1 MADAAAARRE
11 ARRKRILENSH
22 NRLQLISGKINDE
35 CCKDSLRTPMLDLNV
50 DVPLITEVNSVN
62 TCFVNNG
69 VIPSNLE
76 TQEFTSG
83 NADVL
88 NDLTSLLPP
97 TPEHSPS
104 QHSSIIG
111 KLVDNKYDIVLL
123 SLFIQIL
130 NGLSIFNVEK
140 SYFFLPL
147 VLYVVTKLFFFPNE
161 SNSSIANTLLQ
172 LQGISA
178 QNVKVILNVM
188 QLFMVISR
196 DVSVFLFTTICLQ
209 SIPIM
214 LLDVIT

>member
-22 NRLQLISGKINDE
+22 NRLQLISGKINDD
-35 CCKDSLRTPMLDLNV
+35 CCKDSLRTPMLDQNV
-50 DVPLITEVNSVN
+50 DVPLITEVNTVN
-62 TCFVNNG
+62 TCYANNG
-69 VIPSNLE
+69 LSVSNLE
-76 TQEFTSG
+76 TFTSE
-83 NADVL
+83 NTDVL
-88 NDLTSLLPP
+88 NDLTSFLPP

-104 QHSSIIG
+104 QDSSLFG

-123 SLFIQIL
+123 SLFMQIL
-130 NGLSIFNVEK
+130 NGLSIIKVEQ

-147 VLYVVTKLFFFPNE
+147 ALYVATKLFFFPKE

-172 LQGISA
+172 MQGISA

-196 DVSVFLFTTICLQ
+196 DVCVFLFTTICLQ
-209 SIPIM
+209 SIHSM
-214 LLDVIT
+214 LIDVTT

>member
-22 NRLQLISGKINDE
+22 NRLQLISGKINDD
-35 CCKDSLRTPMLDLNV
+35 CCKDSLRTPMPDQNV
-50 DVPLITEVNSVN
+50 DVPLITEVNTVN
-62 TCFVNNG
+62 TCYANNG
-69 VIPSNLE
+69 VAVRNLE
-76 TQEFTSG
+76 TFTSE

-88 NDLTSLLPP
+88 NDLTSFLPP

-104 QHSSIIG
+104 QDSSLIG

-123 SLFIQIL
+123 SLVIQIL
-130 NGLSIFNVEK
+130 DGLSIFKVEQ
-140 SYFFLPL
+140 SYYFLPL
-147 VLYVVTKLFFFPNE
+147 ALYVVTKLFFFPKE

-172 LQGISA
+172 MQGISA

-196 DVSVFLFTTICLQ
+196 DVCVFLFTTICVQ
-209 SIPIM
+209 SLHTM
-214 LLDVIT
+214 LIDVTT